1 MIDSCPQICVA
12 GEGEYVG
19 EMGDSV
25 YRFPI
30 NHRKWYWSGRA
41 KDCLNKEAKPD
52 NTVV

>member
-1 MIDSCPQICVA
+1 MCGRGGGWA
-12 GEGEYVG
+12 GEYVG

-41 KDCLNKEAKPD
+41 KECLNKEAKPD
-52 NTVV
+52 NIVVEFS